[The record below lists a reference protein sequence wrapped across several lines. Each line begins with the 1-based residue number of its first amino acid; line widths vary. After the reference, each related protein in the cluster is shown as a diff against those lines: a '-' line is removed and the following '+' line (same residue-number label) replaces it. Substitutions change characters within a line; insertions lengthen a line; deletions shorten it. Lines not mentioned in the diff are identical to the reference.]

1 MKKISIT
8 LFLLFTFGNLFAKP
22 LSNFYPGNHPFIKYT
37 GRVDFSDS
45 TKPKFWAS
53 GAYLQITFSGTYCNL
68 QIDDE
73 MLWGSVLNYLQIKVD
88 NQPAYRIQLKGKHNM
103 ISLAKNL
110 PKGKHTILIC
120 KNTEAENGYLQILGF
135 ECEKI
140 LPTVVNQKRKMEFIG
155 DSITCGAGSDESV
168 TKCEQGEWHDQHN
181 AYLAYGPT
189 TARNLDAQWHLSAVS
204 GIGLMHSCCNK
215 KIVMPQVFDKL
226 NMAKDTIAWD
236 FSLYQPD
243 AVTVCLG
250 QNDGVQDSAKFVG
263 AYLAFAKSLRLHY
276 PKAKLIFLSSPMA
289 SPDLRNVMINY
300 ITAVKENLNQ
310 NGEKNIATYFFSKS
324 YNQGCG
330 GHPSL
335 ADHQQ
340 IATELT
346 AQLKRIMKW

>member
-1 MKKISIT
+1 
-8 LFLLFTFGNLFAKP
+8 
-22 LSNFYPGNHPFIKYT
+22 
-37 GRVDFSDS
+37 
-45 TKPKFWAS
+45 
-53 GAYLQITFSGTYCNL
+53 
-68 QIDDE
+68 
-73 MLWGSVLNYLQIKVD
+73 
-88 NQPAYRIQLKGKHNM
+88 
-103 ISLAKNL
+103 
-110 PKGKHTILIC
+110 
-120 KNTEAENGYLQILGF
+120 
-135 ECEKI
+135 
-140 LPTVVNQKRKMEFIG
+140 
-155 DSITCGAGSDESV
+155 
-168 TKCEQGEWHDQHN
+168 
-181 AYLAYGPT
+181 
-189 TARNLDAQWHLSAVS
+189 
-204 GIGLMHSCCNK
+204 
-215 KIVMPQVFDKL
+215 MPQVFDKL